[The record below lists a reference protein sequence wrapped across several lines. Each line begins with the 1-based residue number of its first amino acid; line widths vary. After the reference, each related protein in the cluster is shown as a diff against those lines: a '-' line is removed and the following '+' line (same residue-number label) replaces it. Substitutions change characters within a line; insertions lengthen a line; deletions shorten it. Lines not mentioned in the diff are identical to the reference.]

1 MLRSFALVISVVFQ
15 PLLMPT
21 LVFGM
26 VLFAVPQA
34 TSIPEEFKDRIF
46 FLIVLS
52 TLLIPMI
59 TIFGLRLSGTVKS
72 LHMPEVKDR
81 RAPFM
86 ITTLYFLLTTWFL
99 YQKTDLD
106 PVLWLGMS
114 VICISVV
121 TLTVISFFWK
131 MSAHMTGLGG
141 LLAVVIVLGR
151 KFPTFEVLYPLLGA
165 LVLCGVVASC
175 RLLLQA
181 HRPLEIYVGWA
192 AGFLICWL
200 GFSWIWT

>member
-1 MLRSFALVISVVFQ
+1 MLRSIALVISVVFQ

-21 LVFGM
+21 LVFGLM
-26 VLFAVPQA
+26 LFAVPEA

-46 FLIVLS
+46 YLIVLS

-59 TIFGLRLSGTVKS
+59 TIIGLRLSGTVKS

-81 RAPFM
+81 RVPFL
-86 ITTLYFLLTTWFL
+86 ITSAYFLMTTWFL

-106 PVLWLGMS
+106 PVLWEGMA
-114 VICISVV
+114 VIFTAVLV
-121 TLTVISFFWK
+121 LTTITFFWK
-131 MSAHMTGLGG
+131 ISAHMTGLGG
-141 LLAVVIVLGR
+141 LLAAVLILGE

-165 LVLCGVVASC
+165 SILCGGVASS

-181 HRPLEIYVGWA
+181 HRPVEVYAGWLL
-192 AGFLICWL
+192 GFAICWV
-200 GFSWIWT
+200 GFAWIWT